1 MLKKFFHYIIPS
13 TLAFVFCGLYSIVD
27 GFFVGQNVGDA
38 GLAAINIAYPLAA
51 LIQSIGTGIGMG
63 GAIQISI
70 SRGKG
75 DLSEEHKFLGNT
87 LTLLTI
93 VGVILMALLLAVSRP
108 ALILFGAQGQV
119 LDYAIRYIRIFI
131 AGALFQILANGCI
144 PLLRNY
150 GAATLAMG
158 AMIAGFITNILLDA
172 IFVSVLHFGI
182 DGAAWATTI
191 SQAITTIPCILFLS
205 KKVKQ
210 MDRSIFRL
218 KKKTISQIVKVG
230 VSPFGLVM
238 SPNIVVIL
246 INKNA
251 AIYGGETAVAA
262 YAVIAYF
269 LPIVLL
275 MLQGIGDGS
284 QPLISFHYGKG
295 ETREVKQVRKW
306 TYLASIL
313 VAVLNVGLV
322 YLIRDAIPAFFG
334 ASEQVAETVVK
345 ALPLFAV
352 GAVFVAVCRATTS
365 YFYAIRDN
373 LPAYILVY
381 GEAVILTLL
390 LLFGFPRFWGIWG
403 VWISVP
409 VTQFLLMLCALLLL
423 VREKRKLR
431 GTSVKADSS
440 PQECLTEKA

>member
-1 MLKKFFHYIIPS
+1 MLKKFFQYIIPS

-75 DLSEEHKFLGNT
+75 DTVQEHRFLGNT
-87 LTLLTI
+87 LTLLLVTGA
-93 VGVILMALLLAVSRP
+93 VLMGALLAVSRP

-119 LDYAIRYIRIFI
+119 LEYAIRYIRIFFT
-131 AGALFQILANGCI
+131 GALFQILANGCI

-158 AMIAGFITNILLDA
+158 AMIAGFVTNILLDA
-172 IFVSVLHFGI
+172 LFVSILHFGI

-191 SQAITTIPCILFLS
+191 SQAVTTVPCILFLS
-205 KKVKQ
+205 KKIKQ
-210 MDRSIFRL
+210 MDRSIFRP
-218 KKKTISQIVKVG
+218 KKKTLSQIVKVG
-230 VSPFGLVM
+230 ISPFGLVM

-251 AIYGGETAVAA
+251 AIYGGEVAVAA

-295 ETREVKQVRKW
+295 EVREVRQVRKW
-306 TYLASIL
+306 TYIASVL

-322 YLIRDAIPAFFG
+322 YLIREYIPAFFG
-334 ASEQVAETVVK
+334 ASEQVAETVVQ
-345 ALPLFAV
+345 ALPLFAI

-365 YFYAIRDN
+365 YFYAIREN

-381 GEAVILTLL
+381 GEAVILIVL
-390 LLFGFPRFWGIWG
+390 LLFGFPRLWGIWG

-423 VREKRKLR
+423 LREK
-431 GTSVKADSS
+431 GKAHSAS
-440 PQECLTEKA
+440 AESAASCEEGLTEEV